1 MTSSGPRGKNKGQQ
15 GYKQKRMM
23 KRVMEAFIKKHC
35 LQEGPYIIELEVIL
49 NSYCYIRLFYYSFC

>member
-23 KRVMEAFIKKHC
+23 KRVMEAFIKKT
-35 LQEGPYIIELEVIL
+35 
-49 NSYCYIRLFYYSFC
+49 LFTRRSLHHRVRGNFK